1 MERLDIVDLIEKN
14 PVTKLSASY
23 QGALLTKIQ
32 SEFTDEQQQLF
43 VASFYCY
50 LNYDTRADFVI
61 DLDNVWRWLGFF
73 KKNNAK
79 QLLEKM
85 FQLDIDYKIFAA
97 DHSAP
102 KTGRGG
108 HNKVTIFLTIKAFKN
123 LCLKAC
129 TKKADQIHEYYIK
142 LEETLQD
149 VVHQESNE
157 LRMQLEQKDTLIQ
170 EKNHIILKT
179 NDQLKNLDS
188 VNKKERELLREKTVL
203 DQFPENVQCIYYG
216 IINNVSHLNEPL
228 VKFGCSNH
236 LSQRVKVH
244 KKTFF
249 QFRLMNAFRVDNK
262 TLIENALKKHPIL
275 CKLRRTISI
284 KETKHNEL
292 LAMHE
297 LSYDELDSHIKDL
310 IKNLEYSPE
319 NYSKLLSDRDLLENK
334 CMALFE
340 ENKQL
345 KDASPIHNSSQDALN
360 RQILM
365 LKEENERL
373 KIDNVKLIKQYKLDK
388 SVIHDNDPSDN
399 RTLVNNIQYNTISNS
414 LKRVAKSKD
423 GFYHI
428 DGFAYSSLFGT
439 RHDVWNRVA
448 YKTAGCLT
456 IHDLMINKYGKIVS
470 KKKFQFEKEA
480 DRFHDINLLK
490 LSISNSSN

>member
-1 MERLDIVDLIEKN
+1 MEPLDIVDLIEKN

-73 KKNNAK
+73 QKVKARS
-79 QLLEKM
+79 LLEKH
-85 FQLDIDYKIFAA
+85 FKVDIDYKVLL
-97 DHSAP
+97 SLEG
-102 KTGRGG
+102 KEKKGRGG
-108 HNKVTIFLTIKAFKN
+108 HNKEVILLTVKAFKL
-123 LCLKAC
+123 LCLKAS

-149 VVHQESNE
+149 VIHQESSE
-157 LRMQLEQKDTLIQ
+157 LRLQLEQKETLIQ
-170 EKNHIILKT
+170 QKNHIILKT

-216 IINNVSHLNEPL
+216 IIDNVSHLNEPL

-340 ENKQL
+340 ENKLL

-388 SVIHDNDPSDN
+388 SVIHDNDPYDN
-399 RTLVNNIQYNTISNS
+399 QTLVNNIQYNTISNS

-423 GFYHI
+423 GLYHI

-439 RHDVWNRVA
+439 RQDVWNRVA

-480 DRFHDINLLK
+480 DRFHDVNLLK
-490 LSISNSSN
+490 QSISNSSN